1 MEKFGQVYIRRKDGN
16 SSDELELIPS
26 ARFSNLDHKWYDSD
40 GNIHSE
46 FEKHHG
52 RDISLSFKTTQYDTN
67 GVLVHFQGAFRAPCK
82 LGDICNQDFEGVEA
96 AGNEDIE
103 IIRSFNLIPEK
114 LFQSATRRFLE
125 LTALLA
131 AIHAGSKLRDIE
143 MHRICNIAIFLFDDD
158 MEKLTDLKF
167 DSFREFLN
175 STNMILKKNSETV
188 EYSKETV
195 PELLLNHLKWF
206 QVFEKQLSIAEG
218 GTERGKF
225 VRESLMENIEV
236 VCLETCVDWNEEKSI
251 LFKSAQEE
259 LRVAGSG
266 SIFTL
271 EMVLFEAKVEVKE
284 EIRNTF
290 IFKWFVN
297 RIARHIALTN
307 DLLSYRKEAE
317 AGRANCNMVY
327 LLHYHKG
334 LPLQEAMQRVLDESN
349 HLAAAIVETVRM
361 ITKLYQNDYNLERF
375 VSKAE
380 GVAYG
385 SLQWYPLT
393 ERYHKGFHY
402 DCILE

>member
-1 MEKFGQVYIRRKDGN
+1 MEKFGQVYIRKKGGN
-16 SSDELELIPS
+16 SSDVLELIPS
-26 ARFSNLDHKWYDSD
+26 ARFSNLDHKWYDCNN
-40 GNIHSE
+40 NIHSE
-46 FEKHHG
+46 FDKHHG

-67 GVLVHFQGAFRAPCK
+67 GVLVHFQGALRAPCK
-82 LGDICNQDFEGVEA
+82 LGEIFNQDFEGVEA
-96 AGNEDIE
+96 AGKEDIE
-103 IIRSFNLIPEK
+103 IIRRLSLIPEE
-114 LFQSATRRFLE
+114 LFESATRRCLE
-125 LTALLA
+125 MTAFLA
-131 AIHAGSKLRDIE
+131 AIHPGSKLRDLE
-143 MHRICNIAIFLFDDD
+143 VHRICNISFFLFDDD

-175 STNMILKKNSETV
+175 SANMILDKNSETV
-188 EYSKETV
+188 KYYNETV
-195 PELLLNHLKWF
+195 PQLLINHLKWF

-236 VCLETCVDWNEEKSI
+236 ICIETCVDWNEEKSI
-251 LFKSAQEE
+251 LFESAQEE

-284 EIRNTF
+284 EIRNKF
-290 IFKWFVN
+290 LFKWFVN
-297 RIARHIALTN
+297 RIARHMALTN

-349 HLAAAIVETVRM
+349 HLAAAIVETGCM
-361 ITKLYQNDYNLERF
+361 LTKLYQNDYSLELF
-375 VSKAE
+375 VNKAKN
-380 GVAYG
+380 VAYG
-385 SLQWYPLT
+385 CLQWYPIT